1 MGTREVLAQ
10 QCDVTEMQGGCM
22 NDNVVF
28 RFKER
33 NLANAAASSGLGWSD
48 ASQFSNFGE
57 RSRPD
62 EANRILGHHPSL
74 PRVIRS
80 IDGVAVIITTLFT
93 AEMEHGVLTHGQA
106 VANSVADLVA
116 VLVFFLT
123 SRKPRLQSAQFFR
136 IILEQ
141 VRFLVPSLIL
151 AGIVQAG
158 VFWWLGAGESIPFR
172 ASGIWMATAAGG
184 VVTARSITILVL
196 RHPSIEHRLTR
207 KIAIIGCGAHAF
219 RIAERLR
226 TEARKSIRVVGIFDD
241 GPRLSDQ
248 ASVDGSIANLISL
261 SRETNLHGII
271 IALPPGVESDNQ
283 VLRLSLRLRSV
294 LADVFVMPYLVSGPD
309 IVLPMQSIGSA
320 SFMVLQRR
328 PLDWLQM
335 VHKRIVDV
343 TLSLF
348 AVVLFCAPLFVIVA
362 ALIKIDSRGPV
373 LFRQP
378 RNGFNNR
385 QFMVFK
391 FRTMYTDA
399 TDLFSAKQTSR
410 GDPRVTRVG
419 RWLRRLSIDELPQ
432 LLNVLRGEMSLV
444 GPRPHALHT
453 RVEGLLLNDALGEYL
468 IRYQVKP
475 GITGW
480 AQING
485 ARGELVTRDD
495 LRRRVTY
502 DLEYIQYWSIRFD
515 LKIMVLTA
523 MREIFSKHAF

>member
-1 MGTREVLAQ
+1 
-10 QCDVTEMQGGCM
+10 M
-22 NDNVVF
+22 NDNAVF
-28 RFKER
+28 RFKKHD
-33 NLANAAASSGLGWSD
+33 LANAVASSGLGWCETSEL
-48 ASQFSNFGE
+48 SQCRE
-57 RSRPD
+57 RARPA
-62 EANRILGHHPSL
+62 EGSRILGHHPSL
-74 PRVIRS
+74 PGVIRS
-80 IDGVAVIITTLFT
+80 IDGAAVIITTLLT
-93 AEMEHGVLTHGQA
+93 AEVEHSVLTHGQA
-106 VANSVADLVA
+106 IANSVADLVA

-123 SRKPRLQSAQFFR
+123 SRKPRLRSEKFFR

-151 AGIVQAG
+151 AGVAQAG
-158 VFWWLGAGESIPFR
+158 VLWWLGATEAVQLR
-172 ASGIWMATAAGG
+172 ASCVWMAMAAGG
-184 VVTARSITILVL
+184 VVAARSVTIFVL
-196 RHPSIEHRLTR
+196 RHPSIERRLMR

-219 RIAERLR
+219 RVAERLR
-226 TEARKSIRVVGIFDD
+226 AEAQKSISVVGVFDD
-241 GPRLSDQ
+241 GPRVPDQ
-248 ASVDGSIANLISL
+248 AQADGSIANLISL
-261 SRETNLHGII
+261 SREVNLHGII
-271 IALPPGVESDNQ
+271 VALPPGGESDDEILN
-283 VLRLSLRLRSV
+283 LSLRLRGV
-294 LADVFVMPYLVSGPD
+294 FADVFVMPYLVSGPD
-309 IVLPMQSIGSA
+309 VVLPMQSIGSM

-328 PLDWLQM
+328 PLDWWQM
-335 VHKRIVDV
+335 VYKRIVDV
-343 TLSLF
+343 TLSLI
-348 AVVLFCAPLFVIVA
+348 AIVLFFAPLFVIVA

-385 QFMVFK
+385 PFMVFK
-391 FRTMYTDA
+391 FRTMYQDA

-410 GDPRVTRVG
+410 GDPRVTRIG

-468 IRYQVKP
+468 MRYQVKP

-495 LRRRVTY
+495 LHRRVRY

-515 LKIMVLTA
+515 LKIMMLTA

>member
-1 MGTREVLAQ
+1 
-10 QCDVTEMQGGCM
+10 M
-22 NDNVVF
+22 NDNAVF
-28 RFKER
+28 RLKKH
-33 NLANAAASSGLGWSD
+33 NLANAAASSGVSWPED
-48 ASQFSNFGE
+48 SQLSKAGE
-57 RSRPD
+57 YSQPVA
-62 EANRILGHHPSL
+62 ANRILSHHPAL

-80 IDGVAVIITTLFT
+80 IDGVAVIITTFLT
-93 AEMEHGVLTHGQA
+93 AEVEHGILTQEQA

-116 VLVFFLT
+116 VLVFFLV
-123 SRKPRLQSAQFFR
+123 SRKPRLQSTKFFH
-136 IILEQ
+136 IIGEQ
-141 VRFLVPSLIL
+141 LRFLAPSLIL

-158 VFWWLGAGESIPFR
+158 VFWWLGATESVPLSVPFR
-172 ASGIWMATAAGG
+172 AAVTWAAAAAGG
-184 VVTARSITILVL
+184 VIVARGITILAL
-196 RHPSIEHRLTR
+196 RHPTIERHLTR
-207 KIAIIGCGAHAF
+207 NIAVIGCGAHAF
-219 RIAERLR
+219 RVAERLR
-226 TEARKSIRVVGIFDD
+226 TEAEKSVSVVGVFDD
-241 GPRLSDQ
+241 TPEQPGQ
-248 ASVDGSIANLISL
+248 AQVNGTIANLISL
-261 SRETNLHGII
+261 SREINLHGII
-271 IALPPGVESDNQ
+271 IALSPGVESNDQ
-283 VLRLSLRLRSV
+283 ILRLSLRLRSV
-294 LADVFVMPYLVSGPD
+294 LTDVFVMPYLVHGPD
-309 IVLPMQSIGSA
+309 VVLPMQSIGST

-328 PLDWLQM
+328 PLDGWQM

-343 TLSLF
+343 TLSLL
-348 AVVLFCAPLFVIVA
+348 AVTLFFAPLFVIVA

-378 RNGFNNR
+378 RNGLNNR
-385 QFMVFK
+385 PFMVFK

-399 TDLFSAKQTSR
+399 TDVFSTKQTSR

-453 RVEGLLLNDALGEYL
+453 RVEGQLLKEALSEYL

-495 LRRRVTY
+495 LRRRVAY